1 MKSIG
6 QLLKISIL
14 AAIIAI
20 GSIGVAQAFN
30 PQPDP
35 PGSVAVGITTS
46 QTARISVANVSNHL
60 RFPPDPCTPPDPC
73 HVRLSFFDSQ
83 GNTLRVMEDTVRPG
97 QVISMD
103 LCGIELELPDT
114 KRLQI
119 YALVEYLVE
128 YLVEADSTLRKVKDN
143 ASIKSG
149 LELFDSRTGV
159 STLALPVVGIYKPA
173 EF

>member
-30 PQPDP
+30 PQPES

-60 RFPPDPCTPPDPC
+60 CHPPDPC

-103 LCGIELELPDT
+103 LRGIELELLDT

-119 YALVEYLVE
+119 YAIVEYLVE
-128 YLVEADSTLRKVKDN
+128 GDSTRRKVNDN

-159 STLALPVVGIYKPA
+159 SSLALPVVGIYKPA